1 MELRSEAG
9 ELLGTGVAPWT
20 YRQREKGASTVLVR
34 FSVDVSG
41 GEWDVLYFTGAV
53 DAEGGPGRRLEGSLS
68 TGLGRRVGD
77 FVAEPL

>member
-1 MELRSEAG
+1 MYLPGGHS
-9 ELLGTGVAPWT
+9 LG
-20 YRQREKGASTVLVR
+20 
-34 FSVDVSG
+34 
-41 GEWDVLYFTGAV
+41 DVLYFTGAV